1 LKQKSSEA
9 QRAALTFPSQAAR
22 RSDKVVLVMA
32 AICIVLATFCCA
44 GVDPVFAQEPFY
56 KGKTVRLIVGTD
68 AGGGFDTYSRAI
80 ARHLSRYIPGA
91 PTIVVESMP
100 GAAHMIS
107 ANHIYKIAK
116 PDGLT
121 IGNFSGALLL
131 GQMLGRSGIEYDAR
145 KFEYI
150 GAPSRDISTC
160 TLSRRSNVASLQ
172 QWMSSKSSV
181 KIGGIGPG
189 DFTYEIPKI
198 LEFALGLPLQVVAG
212 YKGTAPIRLAV
223 EGGEVDGVCM
233 DWNSIKATWRPALEK
248 GDVKVVV
255 QITQRAHPELADV
268 PVATDL
274 AKTPEGRKLI
284 QAGIIDRGT
293 IFRPYTLPP
302 GVPRERVQLLR
313 TAFAETLKDAEF
325 LVDAKKSNLVIDPVA
340 GNEIE
345 RIVLDLFKLEPA
357 VTGKLTEI
365 LK

>member
-1 LKQKSSEA
+1 
-9 QRAALTFPSQAAR
+9 
-22 RSDKVVLVMA
+22 
-32 AICIVLATFCCA
+32 
-44 GVDPVFAQEPFY
+44 
-56 KGKTVRLIVGTD
+56 
-68 AGGGFDTYSRAI
+68 
-80 ARHLSRYIPGA
+80 
-91 PTIVVESMP
+91 
-100 GAAHMIS
+100 
-107 ANHIYKIAK
+107 
-116 PDGLT
+116 
-121 IGNFSGALLL
+121 
-131 GQMLGRSGIEYDAR
+131 MLGRPGIEYDAR

-160 TLSRRSNVASLQ
+160 TLSRRSNVANLQ
-172 QWMSSKSSV
+172 QWMSSKSSM

-198 LEFALGLPLQVVAG
+198 LEFALGLPMQVVAG

-255 QITQRAHPELADV
+255 QVTERAHPEMADV
-268 PVATDL
+268 PVATEL

-302 GVPRERVQLLR
+302 GVPRERLQILR
-313 TAFAETLKDAEF
+313 AAFAETLKDAEF
-325 LVDAKKSNLVIDPVA
+325 LADAKKSNLVIDPVA
-340 GNEIE
+340 GSEIE
-345 RIVLDLFKLEPA
+345 RIVLELFKLEPA
-357 VTGKLTEI
+357 VIGKLTEI